1 MIQASLFYDFQ
12 LQICAQEA
20 LSKAESPAPPAL
32 DSMHPAEWNVVY
44 TGYGRSEFSG
54 GSLSLEPKASTRK
67 EETHAALAL
76 NRFSQRCPI
85 RDFILEATASTEQTL
100 RQPEA
105 NPWEA
110 LWIFFN
116 YRPVGRE
123 KENNYFIL
131 KPNGTEV
138 GRAYGEIGQD
148 FLFSDG
154 APALALGRTNHY
166 RIEKWEGHFAV
177 YVDGKDLRIPSEVG
191 LQLYAH
197 PGAIGFYTEDAR
209 VRIDSAVLEILDA
222 RSYDPAA
229 AL

>member
-12 LQICAQEA
+12 LQLCAQEA
-20 LSKAESPAPPAL
+20 RSSAENPIPSGSLNPK
-32 DSMHPAEWNVVY
+32 EWEVVY
-44 TGYGRSEFSG
+44 TGYGRSEFSN
-54 GSLSLEPKASTRK
+54 GSLTLEPKASTQK

-76 NRFSQRCPI
+76 NRFSQQCPV
-85 RDFILEATASTEQTL
+85 RDFILEAKASTEQAL
-100 RQPEA
+100 RLPQA

-148 FLFSDG
+148 FLFSNED
-154 APALALGRTNHY
+154 PTLALGRSNHY

-177 YVDGKDLRIPSEVG
+177 YIDGKDLQIPDDVG

-222 RSYDPAA
+222 RSCDPAA
-229 AL
+229 AR